1 MNTSAK
7 QGTSTARIRS
17 RLMRLR
23 DALRTRDWLGIGIEL
38 SVVTVGI
45 LIAFQIDQ
53 WGNRREQAREERQFL
68 ERLYTEYH
76 RGIAELDF
84 VDRDSRRI
92 REEIREALAARVD
105 ANHLQ
110 AVSRRTDFGCGAG
123 RFRSAN
129 FNDTGFAEM
138 VSSGRLN
145 LISDP
150 SLRSEVRDLAAAQAT
165 SSRQV
170 EYARELILGQLPYL
184 DNHYRFDI
192 DAAGHE
198 TCHLNWSALVLDPK
212 AVNAM
217 VRAYRVHGFVMDERQ
232 KVRVRS
238 QKLIR
243 RLACVIDKPG
253 CRE

>member
-1 MNTSAK
+1 MK
-7 QGTSTARIRS
+7 IS
-17 RLMRLR
+17 RLGRLR
-23 DALRTRDWLGIGIEL
+23 DALRARDWLGIGIEVL
-38 SVVTVGI
+38 VVVLGV

-53 WGNRREQAREERQFL
+53 WGDRRKQASEQRQFL
-68 ERLYTEYH
+68 ERLYAEYH

-92 REEIREALAARVD
+92 REQIRRALAARVD
-105 ANHLQ
+105 DRSLQ
-110 AVSRRTDFGCGAG
+110 EVSRLNDFGCGAG

-129 FNDTGFAEM
+129 FNDTGFAEL
-138 VSSGRLN
+138 VSSGQLN
-145 LISDP
+145 IISDP
-150 SLRSEVRDLAAAQAT
+150 GIRSEVRDLAAAQAT

-192 DAAGHE
+192 DAAGRE
-198 TCHLNWSALVLDPK
+198 SCRLDWAELVRDPK

-217 VRAYRVHGFVMDERQ
+217 VRAHRVHGFVMDERH

-238 QKLIR
+238 QALIR
-243 RLACVIDKPG
+243 RLACVLGRPE
-253 CRE
+253 CRP